1 MSREIQDTLEMDEDG
16 ITLEEEVE
24 QTIKNIIA
32 KDDDTKKRL
41 SRTFTIKNLHK
52 ADTIS
57 ALKKKQST
65 YRQRKETVRR
75 RTIKSK
81 VASNKSMPATI
92 FEDEK
97 TDSKASLA
105 SSFSVR
111 RTQSKRDPDGDEFSD
126 VQKVGNTKLL
136 QYIFRILNNI
146 QVL

>member
-1 MSREIQDTLEMDEDG
+1 MDEDG

-57 ALKKKQST
+57 TLKKKQSK

-75 RTIKSK
+75 RTITNKGASK
-81 VASNKSMPATI
+81 KSMPATVV
-92 FEDEK
+92 EDDES
-97 TDSKASLA
+97 DSKASPAL
-105 SSFSVR
+105 SFSVTG
-111 RTQSKRDPDGDEFSD
+111 TQSKMEPDGDEFSD
-126 VQKVGNTKLL
+126 VRKVGNTKLL
-136 QYIFRILNNI
+136 QYMFRILNDI